1 MKKSKFVI
9 INVAI
14 VLLGSLGSSL
24 LYADYNSAD
33 LQTLFTDREQRAQID
48 AIRSGK
54 NTGVKSPQTTRIKVT
69 GYVTRS
75 DGKSVV
81 WVNNKNTLESSTV
94 GDVKVYQS
102 SVGTNKKVTLR
113 VDGKTKRL
121 KNGETGNTET
131 GKIVD
136 SQ

>member
-1 MKKSKFVI
+1 MKKTRFVI
-9 INVAI
+9 INVATI
-14 VLLGSLGSSL
+14 LLGSLSSSV

-33 LQTLFTDREQRAQID
+33 LKTLFTDREQRAQID

-54 NTGVKSPQTTRIKVT
+54 NTSVKSPQTTRIKVS

-81 WVNNKNTLESSTV
+81 WVNSKNTLESSTV
-94 GDVKVYQS
+94 GNVKVYQS
-102 SVGTNKKVTLR
+102 SVGANKKVTLS
-113 VDGKTKRL
+113 VDGKTRRL
-121 KNGETGNTET
+121 KPGETWHKET

>member
-1 MKKSKFVI
+1 MKKSELVI

-81 WVNNKNTLESSTV
+81 WVNNKNTLESTII
-94 GDVKVYQS
+94 GGAKVHQS
-102 SVGTNKKVTLR
+102 SIGKNKKVTLS

-121 KNGETGNTET
+121 KPGESWNKDTDISGFA
-131 GKIVD
+131 K
-136 SQ
+136 